1 MKISGKHIVAGI
13 LLIFSAF
20 LAYDSLSNY
29 INPYLSVTNVVRN
42 IDQYKGKSLQVMGV
56 VQAGTFDRGNDGT
69 IRFALDDGTEAI
81 DVVYTGALPQNF
93 DEGKDVVVVGSLDGD
108 EAVDA
113 RQILVKCPSKYEGE
127 DAPQQNNHVFLAALG
142 VALVAVA
149 YLAVTMFWK
158 RG

>member
-1 MKISGKHIVAGI
+1 MKIKGKYLVAGT

-29 INPYLSVTNVVRN
+29 ISPYLSVTMVVRN
-42 IDQYKGKSLQVMGV
+42 LDQYQGKSLQIMGV
-56 VQAGTFDRGNDGT
+56 VESGTFDRGNNGT
-69 IRFALDDGTEAI
+69 IRFAINDGTEAI
-81 DVVYTGALPQNF
+81 SVIYTGALPQNF
-93 DEGKDVVVVGSLDGD
+93 DEGKDVVVVGSLNGD
-108 EAVDA
+108 ETVEA

-127 DAPQQNNHVFLAALG
+127 DPPQQNNHVFLVGMG

-149 YLAVTMFWK
+149 YLGVTMFWK